1 MAWTAP
7 KTWDETVVTAAM
19 LNEQLRD
26 NFLALDQHQHTGAS
40 GDGGNALD
48 TGGSFTGEANMT
60 LASNLTAL
68 TITGQLK
75 RQNDNLRAFTTT
87 TVYLDSDGDAATPS
101 VRTLGTGATQAAAG
115 NHTH

>member
-19 LNEQLRD
+19 LNTYIRD
-26 NFLALDQHQHTGAS
+26 EFLALDQHQHTGAL

-48 TGGSFTGEANMT
+48 TGGSFSGETDMT

-68 TITGQLK
+68 TVTGQLK

-87 TVYLDSDGDAATPS
+87 TTYLDIEGDAAIPS
-101 VRTLGTGATQAAAG
+101 IRTLGTGATQAAAG